1 MPRSKG
7 SKFVDWFRSASP
19 YIHVHRGRTF
29 VVQFDDAA
37 VQSEDFIN
45 LVHDLALLHSLGVRL
60 VIVFSTGNMVA
71 GRAAQAGLE
80 ARFHAGQRVTDAKY
94 LEVVTGAAGQMLI
107 EIQARLSMGLA
118 NTPMSN
124 AEVRVTSGN
133 FVTARPIG
141 VVDGV
146 DLEFTG
152 TVRNIDAKSI
162 RTNLEGH
169 EIVLIPPVGY
179 SVTGE
184 AFSLEARELAAQLAV
199 EIGADKLIY
208 LMEGE
213 GIAGPNGKLL
223 RELTRE
229 EAADALKK
237 LDPQSGQADYLKQA
251 VFACAKGVRR
261 VHIIDRRIDGAILR
275 ELFTRDGI
283 GTMVSLASFDEIRRA
298 TAADISGILELI
310 EPLEQDG
317 TLVERTHEN
326 LELEIEH
333 YMVLVRDG
341 VIIGCAALH
350 PFPGDASAE
359 LACLAVHPDYH
370 ERGRGELLL
379 TIAEKEA
386 QRSRAKQLFV
396 LTTRAEHWFLE
407 RGFVETTVEKLPV
420 ERQQFYNYQ
429 RNSKVLVKKLG

>member
-7 SKFVDWFRSASP
+7 SRFVDWFRSASP

-29 VVQFDDAA
+29 VVQLEDAA

-60 VIVFSTGNMVA
+60 VIVFAA
-71 GRAAQAGLE
+71 GSLIGARAAAAGLE
-80 ARFHAGQRVTDAKY
+80 PRFHGGQRITDEHY
-94 LEVVTGAAGQMLI
+94 LEVVKGAAGQMLI

-146 DLEFTG
+146 DLEFSG
-152 TVRNIDAKSI
+152 TVRNIDVKSI
-162 RTNLEGH
+162 RTNLDGH

-184 AFSLEARELAAQLAV
+184 AFSLEAHELAAQLAV

-213 GIAGPNGKLL
+213 GIAGANGKLL

-229 EAADALKK
+229 EAADLLQKTASGAEQAGYLRQAL
-237 LDPQSGQADYLKQA
+237 L
-251 VFACAKGVRR
+251 ACGKGVQR
-261 VHIIDRRIDGAILR
+261 VHLIDRRVDGAILR
-275 ELFTRDGI
+275 ELFTRDGM
-283 GTMVSLASFDEIRRA
+283 GTMISLTSFDELRRA

-317 TLVERTHEN
+317 TLVERSREN
-326 LELEIEH
+326 VELDIDH
-333 YMVLVRDG
+333 YTVLVRDG
-341 VIIGCAALH
+341 VIIGCAALY
-350 PFPGDASAE
+350 PFPGDAAAE
-359 LACLAVHPDYH
+359 LACLVVHPEYH
-370 ERGRGELLL
+370 ERGRGEQLL
-379 TIAEKEA
+379 TMAEKEA
-386 QRSRAKQLFV
+386 QRAKAKQLFV

-407 RGFVETTVEKLPV
+407 RGFVETAMDKLPV
-420 ERQQFYNYQ
+420 QRQQLYNFQ
-429 RNSKVLVKKLG
+429 RNSKVLVKKL

>member
-29 VVQFDDAA
+29 VVQFDDVA

-60 VIVFSTGNMVA
+60 VIIFGTRSSVA
-71 GRAAQAGLE
+71 EGVRQSGIESRHHRGL
-80 ARFHAGQRVTDAKY
+80 RITDKQS
-94 LEVVTGAAGQMLI
+94 LEIVKGAAGRLLI

-141 VVDGV
+141 IVDGV
-146 DLEFTG
+146 DFEFTG
-152 TVRNIDAKSI
+152 AVRNIDVKSI
-162 RTNLEGH
+162 RTNLDGH

-184 AFSLEARELAAQLAV
+184 AFNLEARELAAQLAV
-199 EIGADKLIY
+199 EVGADKLIY
-208 LMEGE
+208 LMESE
-213 GIAGPNGKLL
+213 GIAAGNGKLL

-229 EAADALKK
+229 EAAAL
-237 LDPQSGQADYLKQA
+237 LESMDSQSEQAGYLQQA
-251 VFACAKGVRR
+251 VHACGKGVRR
-261 VHIIDRRIDGAILR
+261 VHLIDRRLDGAILR
-275 ELFTRDGI
+275 ELFTRDGT
-283 GTMVSLASFDEIRRA
+283 GTMISLASFDEIRKA
-298 TAADISGILELI
+298 TPADISGVLELI

-317 TLVERTHEN
+317 TLVARSRER
-326 LELEIEH
+326 LELDIDH
-333 YMVLVRDG
+333 YTVLVRDG
-341 VIIGCAALH
+341 VIIGCAALY
-350 PFPGDASAE
+350 PFTGDSAAE

-370 ERGRGELLL
+370 ERGRGEQLL
-379 TIAEKEA
+379 TVVEKDA
-386 QRSRAKQLFV
+386 QRARAKQLFV

-407 RGFVETTVEKLPV
+407 RGFIETAVEKLPV
-420 ERQQFYNYQ
+420 ERQRLYNYQ
-429 RNSKVLVKKLG
+429 RNSKVLVKKL

>member
-7 SKFVDWFRSASP
+7 SRFVDWFRSASP

-60 VIVFSTGNMVA
+60 VVVFSADKLIAT
-71 GRAAQAGLE
+71 RAAQAGLE
-80 ARFHAGQRVTDAKY
+80 ARHHTGLRIIDEKY
-94 LEVVTGAAGQMLI
+94 LEIVTGAAGKLLI

-141 VVDGV
+141 VVDGI

-184 AFSLEARELAAQLAV
+184 AFSLESRELAAHLAV
-199 EIGADKLIY
+199 EIAADKLIY

-213 GIAGPNGKLL
+213 GIANSNGRLL

-229 EAADALKK
+229 EAAETLKK
-237 LDPQSGQADYLKQA
+237 MDPQSVATDYLKQA
-251 VFACAKGVRR
+251 VFACGKGVRR
-261 VHIIDRRIDGAILR
+261 VHIVDRRVDGAILR

-283 GTMVSLASFDEIRRA
+283 GTMVSVTSFDEIRRA
-298 TAADISGILELI
+298 TPADISGILELI

-317 TLVERTHEN
+317 TLVPRTREN
-326 LELEIEH
+326 LELEIDH
-333 YMVLVRDG
+333 YLVLVRDG

-350 PFPGDASAE
+350 PFAGDASAE

-386 QRSRAKQLFV
+386 QRARVKQLFV

-407 RGFVETTVEKLPV
+407 RGFVETAVEKLPV
-420 ERQQFYNYQ
+420 ERQQLYNYQ